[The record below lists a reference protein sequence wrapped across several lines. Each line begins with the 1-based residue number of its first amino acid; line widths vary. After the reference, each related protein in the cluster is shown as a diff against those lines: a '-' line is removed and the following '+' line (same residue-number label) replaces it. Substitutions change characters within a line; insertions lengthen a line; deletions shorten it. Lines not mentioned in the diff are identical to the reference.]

1 MVKRFNG
8 SNIFQYLRGF
18 HCHQQISNILTPRP
32 DMEMFG
38 IMALSEKILRFQ
50 QKIGKSPNFS
60 IYIIVAITDSR
71 ICESLLW
78 LKFEIMTAK
87 NMTAA

>member
-18 HCHQQISNILTPRP
+18 HGHQQISNILTPRP